1 MIRTIARVR
10 RLGQATVEKN
20 ASNNTEFGD
29 DLKTKVAWLY
39 YMEGKTQEDISRALG
54 LSRSKVLRILASS
67 RQNGTVQISIATNLS
82 RCVELERSLEK
93 LIGLERAVVIPYCQN
108 PETEYADLGLALGSY
123 ISEILKDNMSIGLGW
138 GRTLSTSLTQIEYRD
153 QKHLKVIS
161 MLGGLTRVNRYNLSE
176 FAWRFA
182 DRLSAQGYLMAVPV
196 LAPDI
201 RTRDTLFSHAGINE
215 IVEASKSLDL
225 AIVTAGDLSPYST
238 VSQFSILEHEDI
250 ASLQAAGA
258 VGHVLFHFIDANGT
272 VIDHPINNR
281 VMAIDPRDLGTTRK
295 IVLASGGWRKYDV
308 VRAAMKLLKPHVLVT
323 DESVA
328 ERLVAEA
335 KQQFEV

>member
-1 MIRTIARVR
+1 MAE
-10 RLGQATVEKN
+10 LNPGE
-20 ASNNTEFGD
+20 
-29 DLKTKVAWLY
+29 DLNIQVSWLY
-39 YMEGKTQEDISRALG
+39 YMEGKTQEDISKVLG

-67 RQNGTVQISIATNLS
+67 RQNGTVQISIATHLS
-82 RCVELERSLEK
+82 RCVELERSLES
-93 LIGLERAVVIPYCQN
+93 LMGLERVIVIPYSQN
-108 PETEYADLGLALGSY
+108 PEAEYADLGVALGSY
-123 ISEILKDNMSIGLGW
+123 VNGILADNMSIGLGW
-138 GRTLSTSLTQIEYRD
+138 GRTLSTSLGQIENRELKD
-153 QKHLKVIS
+153 LKVVS

-201 RTRDTLFSHAGINE
+201 RTRDALFSHAGINE

-238 VSQFSILEHEDI
+238 VSQFSILEREDI

-258 VGHVLFHFIDANGT
+258 VGHVLFRFIDGDGK
-272 VIDHPINNR
+272 VIDHPINDR
-281 VMAIDPRDLGTTRK
+281 VMAIDPRDLGATRK
-295 IVLASGGWRKYDV
+295 IVLASGGWRKYDAI
-308 VRAAMKLLKPHVLVT
+308 RAAMKLLKPHVLVT
-323 DESVA
+323 DEGVA

-335 KQQFEV
+335 KQ

>member
-1 MIRTIARVR
+1 MAE
-10 RLGQATVEKN
+10 LSLVE
-20 ASNNTEFGD
+20 
-29 DLKTKVAWLY
+29 DLNIQVSWLY
-39 YMEGKTQEDISRALG
+39 YMEGKTQEDISKALG

-67 RQNGTVQISIATNLS
+67 RQNGTVQISIATDFS
-82 RCVELERSLEK
+82 RCVELERSLENSM
-93 LIGLERAVVIPYCQN
+93 GLERAVVIPN
-108 PETEYADLGLALGSY
+108 SPNSETEYDDLGVALGSY
-123 ISEILKDNMSIGLGW
+123 VNGILEDKMSIGLGW
-138 GRTLSTSLTQIEYRD
+138 GRTLSTSLAEIEYRE
-153 QKHLKVIS
+153 QKDLKVIS
-161 MLGGLTRVNRYNLSE
+161 MLGGLTRVNRQNLSE
-176 FAWRFA
+176 FAWRVA

-201 RTRDTLFSHAGINE
+201 RTRDALFSHAGINE

-225 AIVTAGDLSPYST
+225 AVVTAGDLSPYST
-238 VSQFSILEHEDI
+238 VSQLSILEREDI

-258 VGHVLFHFIDANGT
+258 VGHVLFHFIDANGR
-272 VIDHPINNR
+272 VIDHPINDR
-281 VMAIDPRDLGTTRK
+281 VMAIDPRELGATRK

-335 KQQFEV
+335 KQ

>member
-1 MIRTIARVR
+1 MAE
-10 RLGQATVEKN
+10 LSLVE
-20 ASNNTEFGD
+20 
-29 DLKTKVAWLY
+29 DLNIQVSWLY
-39 YMEGKTQEDISRALG
+39 YMEGKTQEDISKALG

-67 RQNGTVQISIATNLS
+67 RQNSTVQISIATDFS
-82 RCVELERSLEK
+82 RCVELERSLENSM
-93 LIGLERAVVIPYCQN
+93 GLERAVVIPN
-108 PETEYADLGLALGSY
+108 SPNSEIEYDDLGVALGSY
-123 ISEILKDNMSIGLGW
+123 VNGILEDKMSIGLGW
-138 GRTLSTSLTQIEYRD
+138 GRTLSTSLAEIEYRE
-153 QKHLKVIS
+153 QKDLKVIS
-161 MLGGLTRVNRYNLSE
+161 MLGGLTRVNRQNLSE
-176 FAWRFA
+176 FAWRVA

-201 RTRDTLFSHAGINE
+201 RTRDALFSHAGINE

-225 AIVTAGDLSPYST
+225 AVVTAGDLSPYST
-238 VSQFSILEHEDI
+238 VSQLSILEREDI

-258 VGHVLFHFIDANGT
+258 VGHVLFHFIDANGR
-272 VIDHPINNR
+272 VIDHPINDR
-281 VMAIDPRDLGTTRK
+281 VMAIDPRKLGATRK

-335 KQQFEV
+335 KQ

>member
-1 MIRTIARVR
+1 MAE
-10 RLGQATVEKN
+10 LGLVE
-20 ASNNTEFGD
+20 
-29 DLKTKVAWLY
+29 DLNIQVSWLY
-39 YMEGKTQEDISRALG
+39 YMEGKTQEDISKALG

-67 RQNGTVQISIATNLS
+67 RQNSTVQISIATDFS
-82 RCVELERSLEK
+82 RCVELERSLENSM
-93 LIGLERAVVIPYCQN
+93 GLERAVVIPN
-108 PETEYADLGLALGSY
+108 SPNSETEYDDLGVALGSY
-123 ISEILKDNMSIGLGW
+123 VNGILEDKMSIGLGW
-138 GRTLSTSLTQIEYRD
+138 GRTLSTSLAEIEYRE
-153 QKHLKVIS
+153 QKDLKVIS
-161 MLGGLTRVNRYNLSE
+161 MLGGLTRVNRQNLSE
-176 FAWRFA
+176 FAWRVA

-201 RTRDTLFSHAGINE
+201 RTRDALFSHAGINE

-225 AIVTAGDLSPYST
+225 AVVTAGDLSPYST
-238 VSQFSILEHEDI
+238 VSQLSILEREDI

-258 VGHVLFHFIDANGT
+258 VGHVLFHFIDANGR
-272 VIDHPINNR
+272 VIDHPINDR
-281 VMAIDPRDLGTTRK
+281 VMAIDPRELGATRK

-335 KQQFEV
+335 KQ

>member
-1 MIRTIARVR
+1 MAE
-10 RLGQATVEKN
+10 LNPGE
-20 ASNNTEFGD
+20 
-29 DLKTKVAWLY
+29 DLNIQVSWLY
-39 YMEGKTQEDISRALG
+39 YMEGKTQEDISKVLG

-67 RQNGTVQISIATNLS
+67 RQNGTVQISIATHLS
-82 RCVELERSLEK
+82 RCVELERSLES
-93 LIGLERAVVIPYCQN
+93 LMGLERVIVIPYSQN
-108 PETEYADLGLALGSY
+108 PEAEYADLGVALGSY
-123 ISEILKDNMSIGLGW
+123 VNGILADNMSIGLGW
-138 GRTLSTSLTQIEYRD
+138 GRTLSTSLGQIENRELKD
-153 QKHLKVIS
+153 LKVVS

-201 RTRDTLFSHAGINE
+201 RTRDALFSHAGINE

-238 VSQFSILEHEDI
+238 VSQFSILEREDV

-258 VGHVLFHFIDANGT
+258 VGHVLFRFIDGDGK
-272 VIDHPINNR
+272 VIDHPINDR
-281 VMAIDPRDLGTTRK
+281 VMAIDPRDLGATRK
-295 IVLASGGWRKYDV
+295 IVLASGGWRKYDAI
-308 VRAAMKLLKPHVLVT
+308 RAAMKLLKPHVLVT
-323 DESVA
+323 DEGVA

-335 KQQFEV
+335 KQ

>member
-1 MIRTIARVR
+1 MAE
-10 RLGQATVEKN
+10 LGFVE
-20 ASNNTEFGD
+20 
-29 DLKTKVAWLY
+29 DLNIQVSWLY

-67 RQNGTVQISIATNLS
+67 RQNSTVQISIATDFS
-82 RCVELERSLEK
+82 RCVELERSLENSM
-93 LIGLERAVVIPYCQN
+93 GLERAVVIPN
-108 PETEYADLGLALGSY
+108 SPNSETEYDDLGVALGSY
-123 ISEILKDNMSIGLGW
+123 VNGILEDKMSIGLGW
-138 GRTLSTSLTQIEYRD
+138 GRTLSTSLAEIEYRE
-153 QKHLKVIS
+153 QKDLKVIS
-161 MLGGLTRVNRYNLSE
+161 MLGGLTRVNRQNLSE
-176 FAWRFA
+176 FAWRVA

-201 RTRDTLFSHAGINE
+201 RTRDALFSHAGINE

-225 AIVTAGDLSPYST
+225 AVVTAGDLSPYST
-238 VSQFSILEHEDI
+238 VSQLSILEREDI

-258 VGHVLFHFIDANGT
+258 VGHVLFHFIDANGR
-272 VIDHPINNR
+272 VIDHPINDR
-281 VMAIDPRDLGTTRK
+281 VMAIDPRELGATRK

-335 KQQFEV
+335 KQ

>member
-1 MIRTIARVR
+1 MAE
-10 RLGQATVEKN
+10 LN
-20 ASNNTEFGD
+20 PGD
-29 DLKTKVAWLY
+29 DLNIQVSWLY
-39 YMEGKTQEDISRALG
+39 YMEGKTQEEISRALG
-54 LSRSKVLRILASS
+54 LNRSKVLRILASS
-67 RQNGTVQISIATNLS
+67 RQNGTVQISVTTNFS
-82 RCVELERSLEK
+82 RCVELERSLESS
-93 LIGLERAVVIPYCQN
+93 IGLERAVVIPSSQN
-108 PETEYADLGLALGSY
+108 PETEYNDLGVALGSY
-123 ISEILKDNMSIGLGW
+123 VSGILQDNMSIGLGW
-138 GRTLSTSLTQIEYRD
+138 GRTLSASLAEIVYRE
-153 QKHLKVIS
+153 QKDLKVIS
-161 MLGGLTRVNRYNLSE
+161 MLGGLTRVNRNNLSE

-201 RTRDTLFSHAGINE
+201 RTRDALFSHAGINE

-238 VSQFSILEHEDI
+238 VSQFSILERDEI

-258 VGHVLFHFIDANGT
+258 VGHVLCRFIDANGK

-281 VMAIDPRDLGTTRK
+281 VMAIDPRDLGATRR

-323 DESVA
+323 DESLA

-335 KQQFEV
+335 KQ

>member
-1 MIRTIARVR
+1 MAE
-10 RLGQATVEKN
+10 LGLVE
-20 ASNNTEFGD
+20 
-29 DLKTKVAWLY
+29 DLNFQVSWLY

-67 RQNGTVQISIATNLS
+67 RENGTVQISIATDFS
-82 RCVELERSLEK
+82 RCVELERSLENSM
-93 LIGLERAVVIPYCQN
+93 GLERAVVIPN
-108 PETEYADLGLALGSY
+108 SPNSETEYDDLGVALGSY
-123 ISEILKDNMSIGLGW
+123 VNGILEDKMSIGLGW
-138 GRTLSTSLTQIEYRD
+138 GRTLSTSLAEIEYRE
-153 QKHLKVIS
+153 QKDLKVIS
-161 MLGGLTRVNRYNLSE
+161 MLGGLTRVNRQNLSE
-176 FAWRFA
+176 FAWRVA

-201 RTRDTLFSHAGINE
+201 RTRDALFSHAGINE

-225 AIVTAGDLSPYST
+225 AVVTAGDLSPYST
-238 VSQFSILEHEDI
+238 VSQLSILEREDI

-258 VGHVLFHFIDANGT
+258 VGHVLFHFIDANGR
-272 VIDHPINNR
+272 VIDHPINDR
-281 VMAIDPRDLGTTRK
+281 VMAIDPRKLGATRK

-335 KQQFEV
+335 KQ

>member
-1 MIRTIARVR
+1 MAE
-10 RLGQATVEKN
+10 LGLVE
-20 ASNNTEFGD
+20 
-29 DLKTKVAWLY
+29 DLNFQVSWLY

-67 RQNGTVQISIATNLS
+67 RENGTVQISIATDFS
-82 RCVELERSLEK
+82 RCVELERSLENAM
-93 LIGLERAVVIPYCQN
+93 GLERAVVIPN
-108 PETEYADLGLALGSY
+108 SPNSETEYDDLGVALGSY
-123 ISEILKDNMSIGLGW
+123 VNGILEDKMSIGLGW
-138 GRTLSTSLTQIEYRD
+138 GRTLSTSLAEIEYRE
-153 QKHLKVIS
+153 QKDLKVIS
-161 MLGGLTRVNRYNLSE
+161 MLGGLTRVNRQNLSE
-176 FAWRFA
+176 FAWRVA

-201 RTRDTLFSHAGINE
+201 RTRDALFSHAGINE

-225 AIVTAGDLSPYST
+225 AVVTAGDLSPYST
-238 VSQFSILEHEDI
+238 VSQLSILEREDI

-258 VGHVLFHFIDANGT
+258 VGHVLFHFIDANGR
-272 VIDHPINNR
+272 VIDHPINDR
-281 VMAIDPRDLGTTRK
+281 VMAIDPRKLGATRK

-335 KQQFEV
+335 KQ

>member
-1 MIRTIARVR
+1 MAE
-10 RLGQATVEKN
+10 LGLVE
-20 ASNNTEFGD
+20 
-29 DLKTKVAWLY
+29 DLNFQVSWLY

-67 RQNGTVQISIATNLS
+67 RQNGTVQISIATDFS
-82 RCVELERSLEK
+82 RCVELERSLENAM
-93 LIGLERAVVIPYCQN
+93 GLERAVVIPN
-108 PETEYADLGLALGSY
+108 SPNSETEYDDLGVALGSY
-123 ISEILKDNMSIGLGW
+123 VNGILEDKMSIGLGW
-138 GRTLSTSLTQIEYRD
+138 GRTLSTSLAEIEFREQKD
-153 QKHLKVIS
+153 QKVIS
-161 MLGGLTRVNRYNLSE
+161 MLGGLTRVNRQNLSE
-176 FAWRFA
+176 FAWRVA

-201 RTRDTLFSHAGINE
+201 RTRDAIFSHAGINE

-225 AIVTAGDLSPYST
+225 AVVTAGDLSPYST
-238 VSQFSILEHEDI
+238 VSQLSILEREDI

-258 VGHVLFHFIDANGT
+258 VGHVLFHFIDANGR
-272 VIDHPINNR
+272 VIDHPINDR
-281 VMAIDPRDLGTTRK
+281 VMAIDPRELGATRK

-335 KQQFEV
+335 KQ

>member
-1 MIRTIARVR
+1 MAE
-10 RLGQATVEKN
+10 LSLVE
-20 ASNNTEFGD
+20 
-29 DLKTKVAWLY
+29 DLNIQVSWLY
-39 YMEGKTQEDISRALG
+39 YMEGKTQEDISKALG

-67 RQNGTVQISIATNLS
+67 RQNSTVQISIATDFS
-82 RCVELERSLEK
+82 RCVELERSLENSM
-93 LIGLERAVVIPYCQN
+93 GLERAVVIPN
-108 PETEYADLGLALGSY
+108 SPNSETEYDDLGVALGSY
-123 ISEILKDNMSIGLGW
+123 VNGILEDKMSIGLGW
-138 GRTLSTSLTQIEYRD
+138 GRTLSTSLAEIEYRE
-153 QKHLKVIS
+153 QKDLKVIS
-161 MLGGLTRVNRYNLSE
+161 MLGGLTRVNRQNLSE
-176 FAWRFA
+176 FAWRVA

-201 RTRDTLFSHAGINE
+201 RTRDALFSHAGINE

-225 AIVTAGDLSPYST
+225 AVVTAGDLSPYST
-238 VSQFSILEHEDI
+238 VSQLSILEREDI

-258 VGHVLFHFIDANGT
+258 VGHVLFHFIDANGR
-272 VIDHPINNR
+272 VIDHPINDR
-281 VMAIDPRDLGTTRK
+281 VMAIDPRELGATRK

-335 KQQFEV
+335 KQ

>member
-1 MIRTIARVR
+1 MAELN
-10 RLGQATVEKN
+10 LGE
-20 ASNNTEFGD
+20 
-29 DLKTKVAWLY
+29 DLNIQVSWLY
-39 YMEGKTQEDISRALG
+39 YMEGKTQEDISKALG

-67 RQNGTVQISIATNLS
+67 RQNSTVQISIATDFS
-82 RCVELERSLEK
+82 RCVELERSLENS
-93 LIGLERAVVIPYCQN
+93 IGLERAVVIPN
-108 PETEYADLGLALGSY
+108 SPNSETEYDDLGVALGSY
-123 ISEILKDNMSIGLGW
+123 VNGILEDKMSIGLGW
-138 GRTLSTSLTQIEYRD
+138 GRTLSTSLAEIEYRE
-153 QKHLKVIS
+153 QKDLKVIS
-161 MLGGLTRVNRYNLSE
+161 MLGGLTRVNRQNLSE

-201 RTRDTLFSHAGINE
+201 RTRDALFSHAGINE

-225 AIVTAGDLSPYST
+225 AVVTAGDLSPYST
-238 VSQFSILEHEDI
+238 VSQLSILEREDI

-258 VGHVLFHFIDANGT
+258 VGHVLFHFIDANGR
-272 VIDHPINNR
+272 VIDHPINDR
-281 VMAIDPRDLGTTRK
+281 VMAIDPRELGATRK

-335 KQQFEV
+335 KQ

>member
-1 MIRTIARVR
+1 MAE
-10 RLGQATVEKN
+10 LNPGE
-20 ASNNTEFGD
+20 
-29 DLKTKVAWLY
+29 DLNIQVSWLY
-39 YMEGKTQEDISRALG
+39 YMEGKTQEDISKVLG

-67 RQNGTVQISIATNLS
+67 RQNGTVQISIATHLS
-82 RCVELERSLEK
+82 RCVELERSLEN
-93 LIGLERAVVIPYCQN
+93 LMGLERVIVIPYSQN
-108 PETEYADLGLALGSY
+108 PEAEYAELGVALGSY
-123 ISEILKDNMSIGLGW
+123 VNGILADNMSIGLGW
-138 GRTLSTSLTQIEYRD
+138 GRTLSTSLGQIENRELKD
-153 QKHLKVIS
+153 LKVVS

-201 RTRDTLFSHAGINE
+201 RTRDALFSHAGINE

-238 VSQFSILEHEDI
+238 VSQFSILEREDI

-258 VGHVLFHFIDANGT
+258 VGHVLFRFIDGDGK
-272 VIDHPINNR
+272 VIDHPINDR
-281 VMAIDPRDLGTTRK
+281 VMAIDPRDLGATRK
-295 IVLASGGWRKYDV
+295 IVLASGGWRKYDAI
-308 VRAAMKLLKPHVLVT
+308 RAAMKLLKPHVLVT
-323 DESVA
+323 DEGVA

-335 KQQFEV
+335 KQ